1 MKKKII
7 WVFGESATGKLTLIN
22 NLYYYDED
30 TLTTFNMNGMKICV
44 SDITL
49 EDRNS
54 NYDFIDDNNSY
65 DDSLMEE
72 ENLYFKK
79 ARALQRRSGIM
90 LDIETFLKSDNDIL
104 LIKGQVNDMN
114 IKRGNIIGNF
124 LNKYYGIENIDIE
137 VFILQVTDEEELKK
151 RIVSKPWFNEMSDE
165 EEKEKLLK
173 TIPLK
178 QELHKEEVIN
188 AFSNYEIPI
197 YQIDSFNKSYRLD
210 GVINGKSSSI
220 RR

>member
-1 MKKKII
+1 MKKII